1 MQSVY
6 ISQSCLKFINLIF
19 HITKTEFQVVEN
31 QNLLCVIKKLL
42 LLQK

>member
-6 ISQSCLKFINLIF
+6 ISQSGLKFINLVF
-19 HITKTEFQVVEN
+19 CITKTEFQIVEN
-31 QNLLCVIKKLL
+31 QNLCIIKKLL